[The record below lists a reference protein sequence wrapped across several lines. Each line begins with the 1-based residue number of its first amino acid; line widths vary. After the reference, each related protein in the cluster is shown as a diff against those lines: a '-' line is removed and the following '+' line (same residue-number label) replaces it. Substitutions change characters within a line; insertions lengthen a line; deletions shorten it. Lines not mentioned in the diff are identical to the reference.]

1 MVILFES
8 NSSFTLEPDIVL
20 GGVSFSVMSDS
31 KPAAG
36 ADWTQL
42 LTDPDLIGH
51 LGKLLQTYREADPE
65 KRDQALLQAMREVKG
80 SKATGAAAAAG
91 KATEA
96 AKSEA
101 VPATPV
107 PTPPQSSPP
116 FEPDIFTPSWGQDR
130 RRYPRM
136 KCFVAVEIR
145 MEKAEAPIW
154 GNLSNTSLGGCLVET
169 SSIVNEGKKIEIG
182 LWVANGKIW
191 VKGMVLNGVVT
202 GNKPSQGVRIKF
214 SEMESA
220 EREVLRHFLKF
231 VESTT
236 KSYNQDNGYLA
247 RMKR

>member
-1 MVILFES
+1 MIES
-8 NSSFTLEPDIVL
+8 KTL
-20 GGVSFSVMSDS
+20 
-31 KPAAG
+31 ATG

-42 LTDPDLIGH
+42 LADPDLVSH
-51 LGKLLQTYREADPE
+51 LGKLLKICRDASPEKREKALFEAIREIKAGKSKPEAKAEARSAVADPE
-65 KRDQALLQAMREVKG
+65 PTRTASLP
-80 SKATGAAAAAG
+80 
-91 KATEA
+91 
-96 AKSEA
+96 A
-101 VPATPV
+101 VITQIKDA
-107 PTPPQSSPP
+107 PP
-116 FEPDIFTPSWGQDR
+116 FEPDIFTPSWGEDR